1 MNAFLKRTL
10 VAQAGAAIAIALSS
24 VDIAPAHALA
34 IDTSPTGLTNP
45 AQTIDFSD
53 LAGEAPVGTTALT
66 NQYSSAGVT
75 FSNLYFVGSADF
87 DTISFGEFPY
97 KDSAS
102 AFNITS
108 LSTGM
113 TTVNPFSIQFASPQT
128 RAAFKIYSSTPT
140 VTFTALLNGTLIES
154 FTSSSVTNGPP
165 GEYYGF
171 TGVTFDQ
178 IQIAVGGSDLRAA
191 GISSLQIGEATPVPF
206 GFTPLPGLAVSG
218 LLCGI
223 NRLRKR
229 FA

>member
-24 VDIAPAHALA
+24 IDVAPAHALA
-34 IDTSPTGLTNP
+34 IDASPTGLANP

-53 LAGEAPVGTTALT
+53 LAGEAPAGTTALT

-87 DTISFGEFPY
+87 DISSFGEFPY
-97 KDSAS
+97 QDPAS

-108 LSTGM
+108 FSNGM
-113 TTVNPFSIQFASPQT
+113 TTVNPFSIQFTSPQT
-128 RAAFKIYSSTPT
+128 RAAFKIYSSKPT
-140 VTFTALLNGTLIES
+140 VTFTALLNGTPIES
-154 FTSSSVTNGPP
+154 FTSSSIFDMP
-165 GEYYGF
+165 GDYYGF

-178 IQIAVGGSDLRAA
+178 IQIAVGGAELRAA
-191 GISSLQIGEATPVPF
+191 GISSLQFGEATPVPF